1 MKWLV
6 TILAIVVGI
15 LVLPKVYVDTS
26 GEVEVREALQS
37 CEAAKRQAALGSLVP
52 AQAPKFEVA
61 RQHTPAVDARLYRLA
76 PNEVHGR
83 ETARRQCGLEAERL
97 GRSALLWCAG
107 V

>member
-6 TILAIVVGI
+6 TILAIMFGI
-15 LVLPKVYVDTS
+15 LVLPKVFVDTS

-37 CEAAKRQAALGSLVP
+37 CQAALGSMVP

-61 RQHTPAVDARLYRLA
+61 TQHTPAVDARLYRLA

-97 GRSALLWCAG
+97 GRSAVLWCAG